1 MLSVRLSPLH
11 INDGLIS
18 AWPRH
23 NHHILGWDQTLNSDP
38 LSAAGSIQ
46 DITLNF
52 YLLASAQNPQNYC
65 KGTFANIFG
74 LWRFLIWHFSARF
87 CPCTVLYCRFW
98 TNWKCWCLMLS
109 ITLIQSIISRSIQSL
124 PALLECIAVGRK
136 NIYTSLS
143 RSRTWWRVFNK
154 SGLACNQCCGHQW
167 PVFPSWPGGAP
178 SRERATR
185 SYFTRLQV
193 NWCSGPQS
201 WVTEAFLLFLMGII
215 KICLFFPDPLF
226 LPAFPLIL
234 AGHVSKVPS
243 DRSAFCKRCKHC
255 VGPPHCCPAPARYWK
270 SWHLASWC
278 EV

>member
-1 MLSVRLSPLH
+1 MAPPQPPHIGMGPNSKFRPFVGCRQHTGYNIKLLPVSQHKILKIIVKVPLP
-11 INDGLIS
+11 IYSGCE
-18 AWPRH
+18 
-23 NHHILGWDQTLNSDP
+23 G
-38 LSAAGSIQ
+38 
-46 DITLNF
+46 F
-52 YLLASAQNPQNYC
+52 YL
-65 KGTFANIFG
+65 TF
-74 LWRFLIWHFSARF
+74 F
-87 CPCTVLYCRFW
+87 CQILPLYCRFW
-98 TNWKCWCLMLS
+98 TIWKCWCLMLS

-167 PVFPSWPGGAP
+167 PVFPSWPGRAP

-201 WVTEAFLLFLMGII
+201 WVTEAFLLFLMGIMKL
-215 KICLFFPDPLF
+215 KICFFPDPLF
-226 LPAFPLIL
+226 LPAFPLTL
-234 AGHVSKVPS
+234 DGHVPL
-243 DRSAFCKRCKHC
+243 DRSACAKRCKHC
-255 VGPPHCCPAPARYWK
+255 VGPPHCCPAPARWYWK

>member
-1 MLSVRLSPLH
+1 MLSVRPSPLH

-52 YLLASAQNPQNYC
+52 YLLASTKSSKSLKRYLCLYIRAV
-65 KGTFANIFG
+65 KVF
-74 LWRFLIWHFSARF
+74 IWHFSARF
-87 CPCTVLYCRFW
+87 CPSAAFGQIG
-98 TNWKCWCLMLS
+98 NADAMMLS

-136 NIYTSLS
+136 NICTSLS
-143 RSRTWWRVFNK
+143 TSRMWWRVFNK
-154 SGLACNQCCGHQW
+154 SGLACNQCCGYQW
-167 PVFPSWPGGAP
+167 PVFPSWPGRAP
-178 SRERATR
+178 SRERATS

-201 WVTEAFLLFLMGII
+201 LVTEAFLLFLMGII
-215 KICLFFPDPLF
+215 KLKICFFPDPLF
-226 LPAFPLIL
+226 LPAFPLTL
-234 AGHVSKVPS
+234 DGHVPLY
-243 DRSAFCKRCKHC
+243 RSACAKWCKHW
-255 VGPPHCCPAPARYWK
+255 VTPPQCCPAPARYWK